1 MMLPWP
7 RIVASSLLCLPLV
20 AHAAGTTDEAVVAMR
35 IEVER
40 LAGELA
46 QVRAEQT
53 EQLAALRAERVELA
67 RALRAARSR
76 NAQLR
81 ELQAQDAARD
91 EAELTAAAR
100 GRAPAMAAIAA
111 VRGHVRA
118 SLPFARADR
127 EAELDRIE
135 ASLQVSEPDL
145 GRAMQRLWRFV
156 EQDLALAG
164 EIELT
169 QQVVA
174 TDGAEQL
181 AEVLRIGM
189 AVMYVRAPDGTV
201 AWTRRDGDGWRI
213 DPIEDPASIADV
225 RALFD
230 AYHDNR
236 GFGPAMLPLPSEA
249 LRTEAT
255 P

>member
-1 MMLPWP
+1 MLHWP
-7 RIVASSLLCLPLV
+7 RIVASLLLCLPL
-20 AHAAGTTDEAVVAMR
+20 AAQAAGTTDEAVVALR
-35 IEVER
+35 VEVER

-91 EAELTAAAR
+91 EAEITAAAR
-100 GRAPAMAAIAA
+100 GRAPALAAIAA
-111 VRGHVRA
+111 VREHVRA

-164 EIELT
+164 EIELG
-169 QQVVA
+169 QQVVTTA
-174 TDGAEQL
+174 GDEQL

-189 AVMYVRAPDGTV
+189 AVMYVRTQAGAV
-201 AWTRRDGDGWRI
+201 AWTRHDGTAWRI
-213 DPIEDPASIADV
+213 EPIDEPAMAREV
-225 RALFD
+225 LALFD

-236 GFGPAMLPLPSEA
+236 GFGPAVLPLPREMLQSGG
-249 LRTEAT
+249 T